1 MLLMNNMKVLSGVIV
16 VFLLVACGA
25 PKVLVSYKDN
35 AEVATS
41 QGNYSQAVELWQQYF
56 DQMQI
61 EKVAGADF
69 ADAAKTAFK
78 AGDSNLALGWFDQ
91 ARYKNYADAEMY
103 ATLAKIF
110 RERKNISK
118 ELNALEY
125 ITENFS
131 ESSAQINS
139 RLFDVYLEIESSEK
153 ALKVWEELDK
163 TAKGKLTNLNTYF
176 LVQKELKNSVVC
188 DSLSLVLL
196 DKDPRNVEALE
207 WNAKKYYWKGENRY
221 QREMD
226 KYNKKK
232 TTRQYKILIKELDKA
247 TADFK
252 RSLKYFDKLW
262 KIEPGEKYASYF
274 ANIYAR
280 FGDEKKSKS
289 YQKYLK

>member
-1 MLLMNNMKVLSGVIV
+1 MKKIKVLCGVIA

-25 PKVLVSYKDN
+25 PKVLVSHKEN
-35 AEVATS
+35 AEVASS

-56 DQMQI
+56 DQTPI
-61 EKVAGADF
+61 EEVAGVDF

-103 ATLAKIF
+103 ATLSKIF
-110 RERKNISK
+110 REKKNISK

-139 RLFDVYLEIESSEK
+139 RLFDVYVEIESPEK
-153 ALKVWEELDK
+153 ALQVWGELDK
-163 TAKGKLTNLNTYF
+163 TTQNELPKLNTYF
-176 LVQKELKNSVVC
+176 LVQKELKNTTVC
-188 DSLSLVLL
+188 DSVSLVLL
-196 DKDPRNVEALE
+196 NEDPQNVEALE

-221 QREMD
+221 QSEMD

-232 TTRQYKILIKELDKA
+232 TTRQYKILLKELDKA

-262 KIEPGEKYASYF
+262 KIEPGKKYASYF

-280 FGDEKKSKS
+280 FGDEKRSKS
-289 YQKYLK
+289 YQKYMK

>member
-1 MLLMNNMKVLSGVIV
+1 MKKIKVLSGVIV
-16 VFLLVACGA
+16 VLLFVACGA
-25 PKVLVSYKDN
+25 PKVLVSNKDN
-35 AEVATS
+35 AEVAAS

-56 DQMQI
+56 DQTQI
-61 EKVAGADF
+61 EEVAAADF
-69 ADAAKTAFK
+69 ADAANTAFK

-91 ARYKNYADAEMY
+91 ARYKNYADVEMY
-103 ATLAKIF
+103 AALAKIF
-110 RERKNISK
+110 REKKNISK

-139 RLFDVYLEIESSEK
+139 RLFDVYVEIESPEK
-153 ALKVWEELDK
+153 ALQVWEQLDK
-163 TAKGKLTNLNTYF
+163 ATKSKLTKLNTYF
-176 LVQKELKNSVVC
+176 LVQKELENSIVC
-188 DSLSLVLL
+188 DSVSLVLL

-221 QREMD
+221 KREMD

-232 TTRQYKILIKELDKA
+232 TTRQYKILLKELDKA

-252 RSLKYFDKLW
+252 KSLKYFDKLW
-262 KIEPGEKYASYF
+262 KIEPGKKYASYF

-289 YQKYLK
+289 YQKYMK

>member
-1 MLLMNNMKVLSGVIV
+1 MRKIKVLCGVIA
-16 VFLLVACGA
+16 VFLLVACGG
-25 PKVLVSYKDN
+25 PKVLVSHKDN
-35 AEVATS
+35 AEVAAS

-56 DQMQI
+56 DQIQI
-61 EKVAGADF
+61 EEVAGADF

-91 ARYKNYADAEMY
+91 ARYKNYADVEMY

-110 RERKNISK
+110 REKKNISK

-139 RLFDVYLEIESSEK
+139 RLFDVYVEIESPEK
-153 ALKVWEELDK
+153 ALQVWGELDK
-163 TAKGKLTNLNTYF
+163 TTQNELPKLNTYF
-176 LVQKELKNSVVC
+176 LVQKELKNTTVC
-188 DSLSLVLL
+188 DSVSLVLL
-196 DKDPRNVEALE
+196 NEDPQNVEALE
-207 WNAKKYYWKGENRY
+207 WNAKKYYWKGENCY
-221 QREMD
+221 KREMD

-232 TTRQYKILIKELDKA
+232 TTRQYKILLKELDKA

-262 KIEPGEKYASYF
+262 KIEPGKKYASYF

-280 FGDEKKSKS
+280 FGDETKSKS

>member
-1 MLLMNNMKVLSGVIV
+1 MRKIKVLSGVIV
-16 VFLLVACGA
+16 VFLLVACGG
-25 PKVLVSYKDN
+25 PKVLVSHKDN
-35 AEVATS
+35 AEVAAS
-41 QGNYSQAVELWQQYF
+41 QGSYSQAVELWQQYF
-56 DQMQI
+56 DQTQI
-61 EKVAGADF
+61 EEVAGVDF

-91 ARYKNYADAEMY
+91 ARYKSYADAEMY
-103 ATLAKIF
+103 VTLAKIF
-110 RERKNISK
+110 REKKNISK

-125 ITENFS
+125 ITKNFS

-139 RLFDVYLEIESSEK
+139 RLFDVYFEIESPEK
-153 ALKVWEELDK
+153 ALQVWEELDNTTK
-163 TAKGKLTNLNTYF
+163 SELPKLNTYF
-176 LVQKELKNSVVC
+176 LVQKELKNTTVC
-188 DSLSLVLL
+188 DSVSLVVLNE
-196 DKDPRNVEALE
+196 DPLNVEALE

-221 QREMD
+221 KREMD

-232 TTRQYKILIKELDKA
+232 TTRQYKILLKELDKA

-262 KIEPGEKYASYF
+262 KIEPGKKYASYF
-274 ANIYAR
+274 ANIHAR